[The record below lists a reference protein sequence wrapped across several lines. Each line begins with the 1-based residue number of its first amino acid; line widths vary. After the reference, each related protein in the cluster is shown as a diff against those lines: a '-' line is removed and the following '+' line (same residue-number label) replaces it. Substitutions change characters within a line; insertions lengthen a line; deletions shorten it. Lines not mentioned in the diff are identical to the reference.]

1 MMIHRLKAAEEMT
14 GVRGP
19 AVPNSEGGG
28 EGTMEFRTLPRIYG
42 SIRRYVRQISFRYHF
57 AD

>member
-1 MMIHRLKAAEEMT
+1 MMIHRLKAAKKMT

-28 EGTMEFRTLPRIYG
+28 EGIMEFRTLPRI
-42 SIRRYVRQISFRYHF
+42 
-57 AD
+57 